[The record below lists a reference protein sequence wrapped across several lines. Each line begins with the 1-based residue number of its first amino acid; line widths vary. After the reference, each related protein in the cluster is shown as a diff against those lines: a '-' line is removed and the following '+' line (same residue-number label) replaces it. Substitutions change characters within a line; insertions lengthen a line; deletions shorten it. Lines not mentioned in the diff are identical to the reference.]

1 MQHINPLPET
11 YKLVIDLGN
20 SRAKVAV
27 YTGNELTELIAVE
40 NPSPGKIYAAGLEK
54 YRISSAIISSVS
66 DDTAPYVELF
76 PAYQWLIL
84 DNNTPLPIRN
94 EYLTPETLGR
104 DRLAAVVGA
113 HLLFPN
119 KDVLVID
126 AGTAVTFDIIDG
138 NGKYSGGSI
147 SPGLSMR
154 FKALHTFTRHLPL
167 LEPREIDFLTGR
179 NTSESILSG
188 VINGLR
194 TEIDGIIDQYRLTRP
209 SLCVALTGG
218 DTIYFEKTLKNSI
231 FAIPNLVLT
240 SLKLILDY
248 NLEK

>member
-1 MQHINPLPET
+1 MNSLPGT
-11 YKLVIDLGN
+11 CKLVIDLGN

-27 YTGNELTELIAVE
+27 YTGNEQAELIVIE
-40 NPSPGKIYAAGLEK
+40 NPSPEKIFAAGLEK
-54 YRISSAIISSVS
+54 YGITSAIISSVS
-66 DDTAPYVELF
+66 DDTDPYLARF
-76 PAYQWLIL
+76 PTCQWLVL
-84 DNNTPLPIRN
+84 DANTPLPIRN
-94 EYLTPETLGR
+94 EYLTPETLGK
-104 DRLAAVVGA
+104 DRLAAVAGA
-113 HLLFPN
+113 HLLFPD

-126 AGTAVTFDIIDG
+126 AGTAITYDIIGSDG
-138 NGKYSGGSI
+138 IYSGGSI

-167 LEPREIDFLTGR
+167 LEPMEIDFLTGR

-194 TEIDGIIDQYRLTRP
+194 TEIDGIIDQYRLSRP

-218 DTIYFEKTLKNSI
+218 DTIYFEKILKNSI

-240 SLKLILDY
+240 GLKLILDY

>member
-1 MQHINPLPET
+1 MNPLPET
-11 YKLVIDLGN
+11 CKLVIDLGN

-27 YTGNELTELIAVE
+27 FTGNELTDLIVIE
-40 NPSPGKIYAAGLEK
+40 NPSPERIFAAGLEK
-54 YRISSAIISSVS
+54 HRISSAIISSVS
-66 DDTAPYVELF
+66 DDTTPYVAGF
-76 PAYQWLIL
+76 PAYQWLTL
-84 DNNTPLPIRN
+84 DANTPLPIRN

-104 DRLAAVVGA
+104 DRLAAVAGA
-113 HLLFPN
+113 HLLFTG

-126 AGTAVTFDIIDG
+126 AGTAITYDIIGG
-138 NGKYSGGSI
+138 NGVYSGGSI

-167 LEPREIDFLTGR
+167 LEPKEIDFLTGR
-179 NTSESILSG
+179 STSESILSG

-194 TEIDGIIDQYRLTRP
+194 AEIDGIIDQYKLSRP

-240 SLKLILDY
+240 GLKLILDY